1 MRSTKNK
8 VRKNKEI
15 RYAKYKEQTKKKT
28 QVILYAKYKEQ
39 IKKKTNKWFYMRS
52 IVV

>member
-39 IKKKTNKWFYMRS
+39 IKKKNKWFYMRS

>member
-39 IKKKTNKWFYMRS
+39 IKKKKTSDF
-52 IVV
+52 ICEV

>member
-8 VRKNKEI
+8 I
-15 RYAKYKEQTKKKT
+15 RKKT

-39 IKKKTNKWFYMRS
+39 IKKKKNKWFYMRS

>member
-28 QVILYAKYKEQ
+28 QVILSTRNKLR
-39 IKKKTNKWFYMRS
+39 KKNK
-52 IVV
+52 

>member
-8 VRKNKEI
+8 LR
-15 RYAKYKEQTKKKT
+15 KT

-39 IKKKTNKWFYMRS
+39 IKKKKQVILYAKYSR
-52 IVV
+52 IA

>member
-39 IKKKTNKWFYMRS
+39 IKKKKTSDS
-52 IVV
+52 ICEV